1 MMTSAGSGD
10 PMSDDLNMAEKF
22 KRGCIS
28 ILVGVVAVYCAVG
41 VIESIWPT
49 LAVIIGVLGVIALLI
64 GAIILYRKIRDS
76 W

>member
-1 MMTSAGSGD
+1 
-10 PMSDDLNMAEKF
+10 MSDELNMAEKF

-28 ILVGVVAVYCAVG
+28 ILVGAIAVYCAVG

-49 LAVIIGVLGVIALLI
+49 LAVILGILGVIALI
-64 GAIILYRKIRDS
+64 GGGIMIYRKMRAG

>member
-1 MMTSAGSGD
+1 
-10 PMSDDLNMAEKF
+10 MSDDLNMAEKF

-49 LAVIIGVLGVIALLI
+49 LALILGIAGVIGVIAGLVL
-64 GAIILYRKIRDS
+64 LYRKIRS
-76 W
+76 GW